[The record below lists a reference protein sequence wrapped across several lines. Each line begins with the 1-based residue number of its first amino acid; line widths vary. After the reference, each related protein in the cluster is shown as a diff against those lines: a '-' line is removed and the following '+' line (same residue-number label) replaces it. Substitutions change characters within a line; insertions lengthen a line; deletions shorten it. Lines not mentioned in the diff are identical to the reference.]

1 MVDKKSHEKVRS
13 NWKFSLIYPSFPS
26 FLPPSLSPFLP
37 PSLSPFL
44 PPSLSPYLPTSLTP
58 SVPPFLPLS
67 STPSF
72 SLSSLSS
79 QVIVH
84 LAHPKDEIA
93 IQVYAFLRALLYLGN
108 ENAQKKIGQYNH
120 VLIQFIVF
128 YALCTFLF

>member
-1 MVDKKSHEKVRS
+1 MENFTHISLLPFLPS
-13 NWKFSLIYPSFPS
+13 SLPPSLPFSLPHSLPS
-26 FLPPSLSPFLP
+26 FLPPSLPTSLPHSLPLSLP
-37 PSLSPFL
+37 PSLS
-44 PPSLSPYLPTSLTP
+44 
-58 SVPPFLPLS
+58 PFLPLS

-108 ENAQKKIGQYNH
+108 ENAQKKIGQSNH
-120 VLIQFIVF
+120 KLIQFIVF
-128 YALCTFLF
+128 

>member
-1 MVDKKSHEKVRS
+1 MIKLSRYKMLWLIRNLMRRLEAIGNFHSYIPP
-13 NWKFSLIYPSFPS
+13 SLPSF
-26 FLPPSLSPFLP
+26 LSPFLP

-44 PPSLSPYLPTSLTP
+44 PPSLSSYLPTSLTP

-120 VLIQFIVF
+120 KLIQFIVF
-128 YALCTFLF
+128 